1 MNSLLTGGALALMVT
16 LVARTFRTLS
26 LSLPPDVVLR
36 LEQIGVGHGKT
47 AARVAAEA
55 VLRSI
60 SVPNDVLEAPLQEK
74 GDSSM
79 LLHQCVVHER
89 TARGVFSRQY
99 QTICLLDVTRIR
111 GGRADVLEIHLGG
124 EWIEIEGKFDEFQ
137 TIWVRAKGMGAL
149 PD

>member
-1 MNSLLTGGALALMVT
+1 
-16 LVARTFRTLS
+16 
-26 LSLPPDVVLR
+26 
-36 LEQIGVGHGKT
+36 
-47 AARVAAEA
+47 
-55 VLRSI
+55 
-60 SVPNDVLEAPLQEK
+60 
-74 GDSSM
+74 M

-124 EWIEIEGKFDEFQ
+124 EWIEIEGKSDEYQ